1 MSAFARDDQGRL
13 CAGGMPLGDI
23 AASHG
28 SPLYVYSGDG
38 IRDDYRRFAAAV
50 APVDGSVH
58 FALKANSALG
68 VIGLLARHGAGADIV
83 SGGEMARALAAGIPA
98 EKIVFSGVG
107 KSAEEIG
114 AALDAGIGQI
124 NAESPQEVEAI
135 SQIAAARGVQ
145 APVALRVNVDVAP
158 KTHAKISTGQRSTK
172 FGVSTSQNEAAG
184 LYRKMAADP
193 HIRPAGLAVHI
204 GSQIMELNPFERA
217 YSALLSFG
225 TALRD
230 GGLEVP
236 VLDLGGGIG
245 VDYQDGM
252 PTDFTAYGELV
263 SRLFADSG
271 FRLGFEPGR
280 SIVANNGVLLTRVIY
295 VKDGDNKRFAI
306 VDGAM
311 NDLLRPTLYEA
322 HHDIRPVGPEGA
334 IEGPADIVG
343 PVCETGDYLG
353 LDRMMPSLAAGDCLA
368 VMSSGAYGAV
378 MASSYN
384 TRPPAGEVMV
394 LDGKS
399 ISCGV
404 GATSPNFLPKK
415 SSPTSVR
422 DRGSEGAAGD
432 RIGAHRHRHRRLE
445 PFTKNNLGEK
455 FAGHR
460 RTDHA
465 VVGLYDVA
473 AKRITACRQ
482 DRHLER
488 RRVRIDC
495 RPVHQLAAQPQ
506 CVTGIIGLQID
517 NLQLVCL
524 RLHRQPRLVEH
535 ADQARHI
542 GRDRGPLCHRT
553 DGNTENHYE
562 DDQRRQHSA
571 DGTPHFT
578 GIRFGHQHRRFS
590 LPDMRADRTA
600 HRLAAVAN
608 TFAVDAKHGLA
619 IRAGE
624 KHRPCVV
631 SW

>member
-1 MSAFARDDQGRL
+1 MSTFARDDQGRL

-50 APVDGSVH
+50 APVDGAVH

-172 FGVSTSQNEAAG
+172 FGVSTSQNEAAE
-184 LYRKMAADP
+184 LYREMAADP

-204 GSQIMELNPFERA
+204 GSQIMELDPFERA

-230 GGLEVP
+230 EGLEVP

-245 VDYQDGM
+245 VDYQHGT

-306 VDGAM
+306 VDAAM

-322 HHDIRPVGPEGA
+322 HHDIQPVGPEGP

-368 VMSSGAYGAV
+368 VMSAGAYGAV

-394 LDGKS
+394 LDGD
-399 ISCGV
+399 V
-404 GATSPNFLPKK
+404 HVL
-415 SSPTSVR
+415 
-422 DRGSEGAAGD
+422 
-432 RIGAHRHRHRRLE
+432 RR
-445 PFTKNNLGEK
+445 
-455 FAGHR
+455 R
-460 RTDHA
+460 R
-465 VVGLYDVA
+465 DVA
-473 AKRITACRQ
+473 E
-482 DRHLER
+482 L
-488 RRVRIDC
+488 
-495 RPVHQLAAQPQ
+495 LAEE
-506 CVTGIIGLQID
+506 IIPD
-517 NLQLVCL
+517 
-524 RLHRQPRLVEH
+524 
-535 ADQARHI
+535 
-542 GRDRGPLCHRT
+542 
-553 DGNTENHYE
+553 
-562 DDQRRQHSA
+562 
-571 DGTPHFT
+571 
-578 GIRFGHQHRRFS
+578 FG
-590 LPDMRADRTA
+590 
-600 HRLAAVAN
+600 
-608 TFAVDAKHGLA
+608 
-619 IRAGE
+619 
-624 KHRPCVV
+624 
-631 SW
+631 

>member
-1 MSAFARDDQGRL
+1 MSTFARDDQGRL

-28 SPLYVYSGDG
+28 SPLYVYSGNG

-124 NAESPQEVEAI
+124 NAESPQEVEVI

-172 FGVSTSQNEAAG
+172 FGVSTSQNEAAD

-204 GSQIMELNPFERA
+204 GSQILELDPFERA

-230 GGLEVP
+230 EGLEVP

-245 VDYQDGM
+245 VDYQDGT

-271 FRLGFEPGR
+271 FQLGFEPGR

-306 VDGAM
+306 VDAAM

-368 VMSSGAYGAV
+368 VMSAGAYGAV

-394 LDGKS
+394 LDGEVH
-399 ISCGV
+399 I
-404 GATSPNFLPKK
+404 L
-415 SSPTSVR
+415 
-422 DRGSEGAAGD
+422 
-432 RIGAHRHRHRRLE
+432 RR
-445 PFTKNNLGEK
+445 
-455 FAGHR
+455 R
-460 RTDHA
+460 R
-465 VVGLYDVA
+465 DVA
-473 AKRITACRQ
+473 E
-482 DRHLER
+482 L
-488 RRVRIDC
+488 
-495 RPVHQLAAQPQ
+495 LAEE
-506 CVTGIIGLQID
+506 IIPD
-517 NLQLVCL
+517 
-524 RLHRQPRLVEH
+524 
-535 ADQARHI
+535 
-542 GRDRGPLCHRT
+542 
-553 DGNTENHYE
+553 
-562 DDQRRQHSA
+562 
-571 DGTPHFT
+571 
-578 GIRFGHQHRRFS
+578 FG
-590 LPDMRADRTA
+590 
-600 HRLAAVAN
+600 
-608 TFAVDAKHGLA
+608 
-619 IRAGE
+619 
-624 KHRPCVV
+624 
-631 SW
+631 

>member
-1 MSAFARDDQGRL
+1 MSAFTRDDQGRL
-13 CAGGMPLGDI
+13 CSGGMPLGDI
-23 AASHG
+23 AAGHG

-68 VIGLLARHGAGADIV
+68 VIALLAKNGAGADIV

-98 EKIVFSGVG
+98 ENIVFSGVG

-114 AALDAGIGQI
+114 AALDAGIGQN

-135 SQIAAARGVQ
+135 SQIAAARGIR

-172 FGVSTSQNEAAG
+172 FGVSTSQNEAAD
-184 LYRKMAADP
+184 LYRKMAADA

-204 GSQIMELNPFERA
+204 GSQIMELDPFERA

-225 TALRD
+225 TALREE
-230 GGLEVP
+230 GLEVP

-245 VDYQDGM
+245 VDYQHGT

-295 VKDGDNKRFAI
+295 VKDGDNKRFVI
-306 VDGAM
+306 VDAAM

-334 IEGPADIVG
+334 VEGPADIVG

-353 LDRMMPSLAAGDCLA
+353 LDRMMPALVHGDCLA
-368 VMSSGAYGAV
+368 VMSAGAYGAV

-394 LDGKS
+394 LDGEVH
-399 ISCGV
+399 I
-404 GATSPNFLPKK
+404 L
-415 SSPTSVR
+415 
-422 DRGSEGAAGD
+422 
-432 RIGAHRHRHRRLE
+432 
-445 PFTKNNLGEK
+445 
-455 FAGHR
+455 
-460 RTDHA
+460 
-465 VVGLYDVA
+465 
-473 AKRITACRQ
+473 
-482 DRHLER
+482 R
-488 RRVRIDC
+488 RRRDIAEL
-495 RPVHQLAAQPQ
+495 LAEEA
-506 CVTGIIGLQID
+506 V
-517 NLQLVCL
+517 
-524 RLHRQPRLVEH
+524 
-535 ADQARHI
+535 
-542 GRDRGPLCHRT
+542 
-553 DGNTENHYE
+553 
-562 DDQRRQHSA
+562 
-571 DGTPHFT
+571 
-578 GIRFGHQHRRFS
+578 
-590 LPDMRADRTA
+590 PD
-600 HRLAAVAN
+600 L
-608 TFAVDAKHGLA
+608 G
-619 IRAGE
+619 
-624 KHRPCVV
+624 
-631 SW
+631 

>member
-172 FGVSTSQNEAAG
+172 FGVSTSQNEAAD
-184 LYRKMAADP
+184 LYRKMAADS

-204 GSQIMELNPFERA
+204 GSQILELDPFERA

-230 GGLEVP
+230 EGLEVP

-245 VDYQDGM
+245 VDYQDGT

-271 FRLGFEPGR
+271 FQLGFEPGR

-306 VDGAM
+306 VDAAM

-368 VMSSGAYGAV
+368 VMSAGAYGAV

-394 LDGKS
+394 LDGEVH
-399 ISCGV
+399 I
-404 GATSPNFLPKK
+404 L
-415 SSPTSVR
+415 
-422 DRGSEGAAGD
+422 
-432 RIGAHRHRHRRLE
+432 RR
-445 PFTKNNLGEK
+445 
-455 FAGHR
+455 R
-460 RTDHA
+460 R
-465 VVGLYDVA
+465 DVA
-473 AKRITACRQ
+473 E
-482 DRHLER
+482 L
-488 RRVRIDC
+488 
-495 RPVHQLAAQPQ
+495 LAEE
-506 CVTGIIGLQID
+506 IIPD
-517 NLQLVCL
+517 
-524 RLHRQPRLVEH
+524 
-535 ADQARHI
+535 
-542 GRDRGPLCHRT
+542 
-553 DGNTENHYE
+553 
-562 DDQRRQHSA
+562 
-571 DGTPHFT
+571 
-578 GIRFGHQHRRFS
+578 FG
-590 LPDMRADRTA
+590 
-600 HRLAAVAN
+600 
-608 TFAVDAKHGLA
+608 
-619 IRAGE
+619 
-624 KHRPCVV
+624 
-631 SW
+631 

>member
-68 VIGLLARHGAGADIV
+68 VIGLLARNGAGADIV

-172 FGVSTSQNEAAG
+172 FGVSTSQNEAAD

-204 GSQIMELNPFERA
+204 GSQILELDPFERA

-230 GGLEVP
+230 EGLEVP

-245 VDYQDGM
+245 VDYQDGT

-271 FRLGFEPGR
+271 FQLGFEPGR

-306 VDGAM
+306 VDAAM

-368 VMSSGAYGAV
+368 VMSAGAYGAV

-394 LDGKS
+394 LDGEVH
-399 ISCGV
+399 I
-404 GATSPNFLPKK
+404 L
-415 SSPTSVR
+415 
-422 DRGSEGAAGD
+422 
-432 RIGAHRHRHRRLE
+432 RR
-445 PFTKNNLGEK
+445 
-455 FAGHR
+455 R
-460 RTDHA
+460 R
-465 VVGLYDVA
+465 DVA
-473 AKRITACRQ
+473 E
-482 DRHLER
+482 L
-488 RRVRIDC
+488 
-495 RPVHQLAAQPQ
+495 LAEE
-506 CVTGIIGLQID
+506 IIPD
-517 NLQLVCL
+517 
-524 RLHRQPRLVEH
+524 
-535 ADQARHI
+535 
-542 GRDRGPLCHRT
+542 
-553 DGNTENHYE
+553 
-562 DDQRRQHSA
+562 
-571 DGTPHFT
+571 
-578 GIRFGHQHRRFS
+578 FG
-590 LPDMRADRTA
+590 
-600 HRLAAVAN
+600 
-608 TFAVDAKHGLA
+608 
-619 IRAGE
+619 
-624 KHRPCVV
+624 
-631 SW
+631 

>member
-172 FGVSTSQNEAAG
+172 FGVSTSQNEAAD

-204 GSQIMELNPFERA
+204 GSQILELDPFERA

-230 GGLEVP
+230 EGLEVP

-245 VDYQDGM
+245 VDYQDGT

-263 SRLFADSG
+263 SRLFAVSG

-306 VDGAM
+306 VDAAM

-368 VMSSGAYGAV
+368 VMSAGAYGAV

-394 LDGKS
+394 LDGEVH
-399 ISCGV
+399 I
-404 GATSPNFLPKK
+404 L
-415 SSPTSVR
+415 
-422 DRGSEGAAGD
+422 
-432 RIGAHRHRHRRLE
+432 RR
-445 PFTKNNLGEK
+445 
-455 FAGHR
+455 R
-460 RTDHA
+460 R
-465 VVGLYDVA
+465 DVA
-473 AKRITACRQ
+473 E
-482 DRHLER
+482 L
-488 RRVRIDC
+488 
-495 RPVHQLAAQPQ
+495 LAEE
-506 CVTGIIGLQID
+506 IIPD
-517 NLQLVCL
+517 
-524 RLHRQPRLVEH
+524 
-535 ADQARHI
+535 
-542 GRDRGPLCHRT
+542 
-553 DGNTENHYE
+553 
-562 DDQRRQHSA
+562 
-571 DGTPHFT
+571 
-578 GIRFGHQHRRFS
+578 FG
-590 LPDMRADRTA
+590 
-600 HRLAAVAN
+600 
-608 TFAVDAKHGLA
+608 
-619 IRAGE
+619 
-624 KHRPCVV
+624 
-631 SW
+631 

>member
-124 NAESPQEVEAI
+124 NAESLQEVEAI
-135 SQIAAARGVQ
+135 SQIAAARSVQ

-204 GSQIMELNPFERA
+204 GSQILELDPFERA

-230 GGLEVP
+230 EGLEVP

-245 VDYQDGM
+245 VDYKDGT

-263 SRLFADSG
+263 SRLFAGSG

-306 VDGAM
+306 VDAAM

-322 HHDIRPVGPEGA
+322 HHDIRPVGPKGA

-368 VMSSGAYGAV
+368 VMSAGAYGAV

-394 LDGKS
+394 LDGEVH
-399 ISCGV
+399 I
-404 GATSPNFLPKK
+404 L
-415 SSPTSVR
+415 
-422 DRGSEGAAGD
+422 
-432 RIGAHRHRHRRLE
+432 RR
-445 PFTKNNLGEK
+445 
-455 FAGHR
+455 R
-460 RTDHA
+460 R
-465 VVGLYDVA
+465 DVA
-473 AKRITACRQ
+473 E
-482 DRHLER
+482 L
-488 RRVRIDC
+488 
-495 RPVHQLAAQPQ
+495 LAEE
-506 CVTGIIGLQID
+506 IIPD
-517 NLQLVCL
+517 
-524 RLHRQPRLVEH
+524 
-535 ADQARHI
+535 
-542 GRDRGPLCHRT
+542 
-553 DGNTENHYE
+553 
-562 DDQRRQHSA
+562 
-571 DGTPHFT
+571 
-578 GIRFGHQHRRFS
+578 FG
-590 LPDMRADRTA
+590 
-600 HRLAAVAN
+600 
-608 TFAVDAKHGLA
+608 
-619 IRAGE
+619 
-624 KHRPCVV
+624 
-631 SW
+631 

>member
-1 MSAFARDDQGRL
+1 MSAFVRDDQGRL

-172 FGVSTSQNEAAG
+172 FGVSTSQNEAAD

-204 GSQIMELNPFERA
+204 GSQILELDPFERA

-230 GGLEVP
+230 EGLEVP

-245 VDYQDGM
+245 VDYQDGT

-263 SRLFADSG
+263 SRLFAGSG
-271 FRLGFEPGR
+271 FQLGFEPGR

-306 VDGAM
+306 VDAAM

-353 LDRMMPSLAAGDCLA
+353 LDRMMPSLASGDCLA
-368 VMSSGAYGAV
+368 VMSAGAYGAV

-394 LDGKS
+394 LDGEVH
-399 ISCGV
+399 I
-404 GATSPNFLPKK
+404 L
-415 SSPTSVR
+415 
-422 DRGSEGAAGD
+422 
-432 RIGAHRHRHRRLE
+432 RR
-445 PFTKNNLGEK
+445 
-455 FAGHR
+455 R
-460 RTDHA
+460 R
-465 VVGLYDVA
+465 DVA
-473 AKRITACRQ
+473 E
-482 DRHLER
+482 L
-488 RRVRIDC
+488 
-495 RPVHQLAAQPQ
+495 LAEE
-506 CVTGIIGLQID
+506 IIPD
-517 NLQLVCL
+517 
-524 RLHRQPRLVEH
+524 
-535 ADQARHI
+535 
-542 GRDRGPLCHRT
+542 
-553 DGNTENHYE
+553 
-562 DDQRRQHSA
+562 
-571 DGTPHFT
+571 
-578 GIRFGHQHRRFS
+578 FG
-590 LPDMRADRTA
+590 
-600 HRLAAVAN
+600 
-608 TFAVDAKHGLA
+608 
-619 IRAGE
+619 
-624 KHRPCVV
+624 
-631 SW
+631 

>member
-23 AASHG
+23 ATSHG

-172 FGVSTSQNEAAG
+172 FGVSTSQNEAAD

-204 GSQIMELNPFERA
+204 GSQILELDPFERA

-230 GGLEVP
+230 EGLEVP

-245 VDYQDGM
+245 VDYQDGT
-252 PTDFTAYGELV
+252 PTDFTDYGELV
-263 SRLFADSG
+263 SRLFVGSG

-306 VDGAM
+306 VDAAM

-368 VMSSGAYGAV
+368 VMSAGAYGAV

-394 LDGKS
+394 LDGEVH
-399 ISCGV
+399 I
-404 GATSPNFLPKK
+404 L
-415 SSPTSVR
+415 
-422 DRGSEGAAGD
+422 
-432 RIGAHRHRHRRLE
+432 RR
-445 PFTKNNLGEK
+445 
-455 FAGHR
+455 R
-460 RTDHA
+460 R
-465 VVGLYDVA
+465 DVA
-473 AKRITACRQ
+473 E
-482 DRHLER
+482 L
-488 RRVRIDC
+488 
-495 RPVHQLAAQPQ
+495 LAEE
-506 CVTGIIGLQID
+506 IIPD
-517 NLQLVCL
+517 
-524 RLHRQPRLVEH
+524 
-535 ADQARHI
+535 
-542 GRDRGPLCHRT
+542 
-553 DGNTENHYE
+553 
-562 DDQRRQHSA
+562 
-571 DGTPHFT
+571 
-578 GIRFGHQHRRFS
+578 FG
-590 LPDMRADRTA
+590 
-600 HRLAAVAN
+600 
-608 TFAVDAKHGLA
+608 
-619 IRAGE
+619 
-624 KHRPCVV
+624 
-631 SW
+631 

>member
-23 AASHG
+23 ATSHG

-68 VIGLLARHGAGADIV
+68 VIDLLARHGAGADIV

-172 FGVSTSQNEAAG
+172 FGVSTSQNEAAD

-204 GSQIMELNPFERA
+204 GSQILELDPFERA

-230 GGLEVP
+230 EGLEVP

-245 VDYQDGM
+245 VDYQDGT

-271 FRLGFEPGR
+271 FQLGFEPGR

-306 VDGAM
+306 VDAAM

-368 VMSSGAYGAV
+368 VMSAGAYGAV

-394 LDGKS
+394 LDGEVH
-399 ISCGV
+399 I
-404 GATSPNFLPKK
+404 L
-415 SSPTSVR
+415 
-422 DRGSEGAAGD
+422 
-432 RIGAHRHRHRRLE
+432 RR
-445 PFTKNNLGEK
+445 
-455 FAGHR
+455 R
-460 RTDHA
+460 R
-465 VVGLYDVA
+465 DVA
-473 AKRITACRQ
+473 E
-482 DRHLER
+482 L
-488 RRVRIDC
+488 
-495 RPVHQLAAQPQ
+495 LAEE
-506 CVTGIIGLQID
+506 IIPD
-517 NLQLVCL
+517 
-524 RLHRQPRLVEH
+524 
-535 ADQARHI
+535 
-542 GRDRGPLCHRT
+542 
-553 DGNTENHYE
+553 
-562 DDQRRQHSA
+562 
-571 DGTPHFT
+571 
-578 GIRFGHQHRRFS
+578 FG
-590 LPDMRADRTA
+590 
-600 HRLAAVAN
+600 
-608 TFAVDAKHGLA
+608 
-619 IRAGE
+619 
-624 KHRPCVV
+624 
-631 SW
+631 

>member
-23 AASHG
+23 AARHG

-68 VIGLLARHGAGADIV
+68 VIGLLARHGAGADVV

-107 KSAEEIG
+107 KSDKEIS

-135 SQIAAARGVQ
+135 SQIAAARSVQ

-204 GSQIMELNPFERA
+204 GSQIMELDPFERA

-230 GGLEVP
+230 EGLEVP

-245 VDYQDGM
+245 VDYQDGT
-252 PTDFTAYGELV
+252 PTDFKAYGELV
-263 SRLFADSG
+263 SRLFAGSG

-280 SIVANNGVLLTRVIY
+280 SIVANNGALLTRVIY

-306 VDGAM
+306 VDAAM

-368 VMSSGAYGAV
+368 VMSAGAYGAV

-394 LDGKS
+394 LDGEVH
-399 ISCGV
+399 ILRRRRDV
-404 GATSPNFLPKK
+404 AELLAEEIIPNF
-415 SSPTSVR
+415 
-422 DRGSEGAAGD
+422 G
-432 RIGAHRHRHRRLE
+432 
-445 PFTKNNLGEK
+445 
-455 FAGHR
+455 
-460 RTDHA
+460 
-465 VVGLYDVA
+465 
-473 AKRITACRQ
+473 
-482 DRHLER
+482 
-488 RRVRIDC
+488 
-495 RPVHQLAAQPQ
+495 
-506 CVTGIIGLQID
+506 
-517 NLQLVCL
+517 
-524 RLHRQPRLVEH
+524 
-535 ADQARHI
+535 
-542 GRDRGPLCHRT
+542 
-553 DGNTENHYE
+553 
-562 DDQRRQHSA
+562 
-571 DGTPHFT
+571 
-578 GIRFGHQHRRFS
+578 
-590 LPDMRADRTA
+590 
-600 HRLAAVAN
+600 
-608 TFAVDAKHGLA
+608 
-619 IRAGE
+619 
-624 KHRPCVV
+624 
-631 SW
+631 

>member
-68 VIGLLARHGAGADIV
+68 VIGLLAQHGAGADIV
-83 SGGEMARALAAGIPA
+83 SSGEMARALAAGIPA

-204 GSQIMELNPFERA
+204 GSQIMELDPFERA

-225 TALRD
+225 TVLRD
-230 GGLEVP
+230 EGLEVP

-245 VDYQDGM
+245 VDYQDGT

-306 VDGAM
+306 VDAAM

-322 HHDIRPVGPEGA
+322 HHDIRSVGPEGA

-368 VMSSGAYGAV
+368 VMSAGAYGAV

-394 LDGKS
+394 LDGEVH
-399 ISCGV
+399 I
-404 GATSPNFLPKK
+404 L
-415 SSPTSVR
+415 
-422 DRGSEGAAGD
+422 
-432 RIGAHRHRHRRLE
+432 RR
-445 PFTKNNLGEK
+445 
-455 FAGHR
+455 R
-460 RTDHA
+460 R
-465 VVGLYDVA
+465 DVA
-473 AKRITACRQ
+473 E
-482 DRHLER
+482 L
-488 RRVRIDC
+488 
-495 RPVHQLAAQPQ
+495 LAEE
-506 CVTGIIGLQID
+506 IIPD
-517 NLQLVCL
+517 
-524 RLHRQPRLVEH
+524 
-535 ADQARHI
+535 
-542 GRDRGPLCHRT
+542 
-553 DGNTENHYE
+553 
-562 DDQRRQHSA
+562 
-571 DGTPHFT
+571 
-578 GIRFGHQHRRFS
+578 FG
-590 LPDMRADRTA
+590 
-600 HRLAAVAN
+600 
-608 TFAVDAKHGLA
+608 
-619 IRAGE
+619 
-624 KHRPCVV
+624 
-631 SW
+631 

>member
-50 APVDGSVH
+50 GPVDGSVH

-172 FGVSTSQNEAAG
+172 FGVSTSQNEAAD

-204 GSQIMELNPFERA
+204 GSQILELDPFERA

-230 GGLEVP
+230 EGLEVP

-245 VDYQDGM
+245 VDYQDGT

-271 FRLGFEPGR
+271 FQLGFEPGR

-295 VKDGDNKRFAI
+295 VKGGDNKRFAI
-306 VDGAM
+306 VDAAM

-368 VMSSGAYGAV
+368 VMSAGAYGAV

-394 LDGKS
+394 LDGEVH
-399 ISCGV
+399 I
-404 GATSPNFLPKK
+404 L
-415 SSPTSVR
+415 
-422 DRGSEGAAGD
+422 RG
-432 RIGAHRHRHRRLE
+432 RR
-445 PFTKNNLGEK
+445 
-455 FAGHR
+455 
-460 RTDHA
+460 
-465 VVGLYDVA
+465 DVA
-473 AKRITACRQ
+473 E
-482 DRHLER
+482 L
-488 RRVRIDC
+488 
-495 RPVHQLAAQPQ
+495 LAEE
-506 CVTGIIGLQID
+506 IIPD
-517 NLQLVCL
+517 
-524 RLHRQPRLVEH
+524 
-535 ADQARHI
+535 
-542 GRDRGPLCHRT
+542 
-553 DGNTENHYE
+553 
-562 DDQRRQHSA
+562 
-571 DGTPHFT
+571 
-578 GIRFGHQHRRFS
+578 FG
-590 LPDMRADRTA
+590 
-600 HRLAAVAN
+600 
-608 TFAVDAKHGLA
+608 
-619 IRAGE
+619 
-624 KHRPCVV
+624 
-631 SW
+631 

>member
-23 AASHG
+23 ATSHG

-204 GSQIMELNPFERA
+204 GSQILELDPFERA

-230 GGLEVP
+230 EGLEVP

-245 VDYQDGM
+245 VDYQDGT

-263 SRLFADSG
+263 SRLFAGSG

-306 VDGAM
+306 VDAAM

-368 VMSSGAYGAV
+368 VMSAGAYGAV

-394 LDGKS
+394 LDGEVH
-399 ISCGV
+399 I
-404 GATSPNFLPKK
+404 L
-415 SSPTSVR
+415 
-422 DRGSEGAAGD
+422 
-432 RIGAHRHRHRRLE
+432 RR
-445 PFTKNNLGEK
+445 
-455 FAGHR
+455 R
-460 RTDHA
+460 R
-465 VVGLYDVA
+465 DVA
-473 AKRITACRQ
+473 E
-482 DRHLER
+482 L
-488 RRVRIDC
+488 
-495 RPVHQLAAQPQ
+495 LAEE
-506 CVTGIIGLQID
+506 IIPD
-517 NLQLVCL
+517 
-524 RLHRQPRLVEH
+524 
-535 ADQARHI
+535 
-542 GRDRGPLCHRT
+542 
-553 DGNTENHYE
+553 
-562 DDQRRQHSA
+562 
-571 DGTPHFT
+571 
-578 GIRFGHQHRRFS
+578 FG
-590 LPDMRADRTA
+590 
-600 HRLAAVAN
+600 
-608 TFAVDAKHGLA
+608 
-619 IRAGE
+619 
-624 KHRPCVV
+624 
-631 SW
+631 

>member
-23 AASHG
+23 ATSHG

-172 FGVSTSQNEAAG
+172 FGVSTSQNEAAD

-204 GSQIMELNPFERA
+204 GSQILELDPFERA

-230 GGLEVP
+230 EGLEVP

-245 VDYQDGM
+245 VDYQDGT

-271 FRLGFEPGR
+271 FQLGFEPGR

-306 VDGAM
+306 VDAAM

-368 VMSSGAYGAV
+368 VMSAGAYGAV

-394 LDGKS
+394 LDGEVH
-399 ISCGV
+399 I
-404 GATSPNFLPKK
+404 L
-415 SSPTSVR
+415 
-422 DRGSEGAAGD
+422 
-432 RIGAHRHRHRRLE
+432 RR
-445 PFTKNNLGEK
+445 
-455 FAGHR
+455 R
-460 RTDHA
+460 R
-465 VVGLYDVA
+465 DVA
-473 AKRITACRQ
+473 E
-482 DRHLER
+482 L
-488 RRVRIDC
+488 
-495 RPVHQLAAQPQ
+495 LAEE
-506 CVTGIIGLQID
+506 IIPD
-517 NLQLVCL
+517 
-524 RLHRQPRLVEH
+524 
-535 ADQARHI
+535 
-542 GRDRGPLCHRT
+542 
-553 DGNTENHYE
+553 
-562 DDQRRQHSA
+562 
-571 DGTPHFT
+571 
-578 GIRFGHQHRRFS
+578 FG
-590 LPDMRADRTA
+590 
-600 HRLAAVAN
+600 
-608 TFAVDAKHGLA
+608 
-619 IRAGE
+619 
-624 KHRPCVV
+624 
-631 SW
+631 

>member
-107 KSAEEIG
+107 KTAEEIG
-114 AALDAGIGQI
+114 AALDAGIRQI

-172 FGVSTSQNEAAG
+172 FGVSTSQNEAAD

-204 GSQIMELNPFERA
+204 GSQILELDPFERA

-230 GGLEVP
+230 EGLEVP

-245 VDYQDGM
+245 VDYQDGT

-271 FRLGFEPGR
+271 FQLGFEPGR

-306 VDGAM
+306 VDAAM

-368 VMSSGAYGAV
+368 VMSAGAYGAV

-394 LDGKS
+394 LDGEVH
-399 ISCGV
+399 I
-404 GATSPNFLPKK
+404 L
-415 SSPTSVR
+415 
-422 DRGSEGAAGD
+422 
-432 RIGAHRHRHRRLE
+432 RR
-445 PFTKNNLGEK
+445 
-455 FAGHR
+455 R
-460 RTDHA
+460 R
-465 VVGLYDVA
+465 DVA
-473 AKRITACRQ
+473 E
-482 DRHLER
+482 L
-488 RRVRIDC
+488 
-495 RPVHQLAAQPQ
+495 LAEE
-506 CVTGIIGLQID
+506 IIPD
-517 NLQLVCL
+517 
-524 RLHRQPRLVEH
+524 
-535 ADQARHI
+535 
-542 GRDRGPLCHRT
+542 
-553 DGNTENHYE
+553 
-562 DDQRRQHSA
+562 
-571 DGTPHFT
+571 
-578 GIRFGHQHRRFS
+578 FG
-590 LPDMRADRTA
+590 
-600 HRLAAVAN
+600 
-608 TFAVDAKHGLA
+608 
-619 IRAGE
+619 
-624 KHRPCVV
+624 
-631 SW
+631 

>member
-135 SQIAAARGVQ
+135 SQIAAARSVQ

-172 FGVSTSQNEAAG
+172 FGVSTSQNEAAD

-204 GSQIMELNPFERA
+204 GSQILELDPFERA

-230 GGLEVP
+230 EGLEVP

-245 VDYQDGM
+245 VDYQDGT

-271 FRLGFEPGR
+271 FQLGFEPGR

-306 VDGAM
+306 VDAAM

-368 VMSSGAYGAV
+368 VMSAGAYGAV

-394 LDGKS
+394 LDGEVH
-399 ISCGV
+399 I
-404 GATSPNFLPKK
+404 L
-415 SSPTSVR
+415 
-422 DRGSEGAAGD
+422 
-432 RIGAHRHRHRRLE
+432 RR
-445 PFTKNNLGEK
+445 
-455 FAGHR
+455 R
-460 RTDHA
+460 R
-465 VVGLYDVA
+465 DVA
-473 AKRITACRQ
+473 E
-482 DRHLER
+482 L
-488 RRVRIDC
+488 
-495 RPVHQLAAQPQ
+495 LAEE
-506 CVTGIIGLQID
+506 IIPD
-517 NLQLVCL
+517 
-524 RLHRQPRLVEH
+524 
-535 ADQARHI
+535 
-542 GRDRGPLCHRT
+542 
-553 DGNTENHYE
+553 
-562 DDQRRQHSA
+562 
-571 DGTPHFT
+571 
-578 GIRFGHQHRRFS
+578 FG
-590 LPDMRADRTA
+590 
-600 HRLAAVAN
+600 
-608 TFAVDAKHGLA
+608 
-619 IRAGE
+619 
-624 KHRPCVV
+624 
-631 SW
+631 

>member
-114 AALDAGIGQI
+114 AALDAGISQI

-172 FGVSTSQNEAAG
+172 FGVSTSQNEAAD

-204 GSQIMELNPFERA
+204 GSQILELDPFERA

-230 GGLEVP
+230 EGLEVP

-245 VDYQDGM
+245 VDYQDGT

-263 SRLFADSG
+263 SRLFAGSG

-306 VDGAM
+306 VDAAM

-368 VMSSGAYGAV
+368 VMSAGAYGAV

-394 LDGKS
+394 LDGEVH
-399 ISCGV
+399 I
-404 GATSPNFLPKK
+404 L
-415 SSPTSVR
+415 
-422 DRGSEGAAGD
+422 
-432 RIGAHRHRHRRLE
+432 RR
-445 PFTKNNLGEK
+445 
-455 FAGHR
+455 R
-460 RTDHA
+460 R
-465 VVGLYDVA
+465 DVA
-473 AKRITACRQ
+473 E
-482 DRHLER
+482 L
-488 RRVRIDC
+488 
-495 RPVHQLAAQPQ
+495 LAEE
-506 CVTGIIGLQID
+506 IIPD
-517 NLQLVCL
+517 
-524 RLHRQPRLVEH
+524 
-535 ADQARHI
+535 
-542 GRDRGPLCHRT
+542 
-553 DGNTENHYE
+553 
-562 DDQRRQHSA
+562 
-571 DGTPHFT
+571 
-578 GIRFGHQHRRFS
+578 FG
-590 LPDMRADRTA
+590 
-600 HRLAAVAN
+600 
-608 TFAVDAKHGLA
+608 
-619 IRAGE
+619 
-624 KHRPCVV
+624 
-631 SW
+631 

>member
-114 AALDAGIGQI
+114 AALDAGISQI

-172 FGVSTSQNEAAG
+172 FGVSTSQNEAAD

-204 GSQIMELNPFERA
+204 GSQILELDPFERA

-230 GGLEVP
+230 EGLEVP

-245 VDYQDGM
+245 VDYQDGT

-271 FRLGFEPGR
+271 FQLGFEPGR

-306 VDGAM
+306 VDAAM

-368 VMSSGAYGAV
+368 VMSAGAYGAV

-394 LDGKS
+394 LDGEVH
-399 ISCGV
+399 I
-404 GATSPNFLPKK
+404 L
-415 SSPTSVR
+415 
-422 DRGSEGAAGD
+422 
-432 RIGAHRHRHRRLE
+432 RR
-445 PFTKNNLGEK
+445 
-455 FAGHR
+455 R
-460 RTDHA
+460 R
-465 VVGLYDVA
+465 DVA
-473 AKRITACRQ
+473 E
-482 DRHLER
+482 L
-488 RRVRIDC
+488 
-495 RPVHQLAAQPQ
+495 LAEE
-506 CVTGIIGLQID
+506 IIPD
-517 NLQLVCL
+517 
-524 RLHRQPRLVEH
+524 
-535 ADQARHI
+535 
-542 GRDRGPLCHRT
+542 
-553 DGNTENHYE
+553 
-562 DDQRRQHSA
+562 
-571 DGTPHFT
+571 
-578 GIRFGHQHRRFS
+578 FG
-590 LPDMRADRTA
+590 
-600 HRLAAVAN
+600 
-608 TFAVDAKHGLA
+608 
-619 IRAGE
+619 
-624 KHRPCVV
+624 
-631 SW
+631 

>member
-13 CAGGMPLGDI
+13 CAGGMPLGGI

-172 FGVSTSQNEAAG
+172 FGVSTSQNEAAD

-204 GSQIMELNPFERA
+204 GSQILELDPFERA

-230 GGLEVP
+230 EGLEVP

-245 VDYQDGM
+245 VDYQDGT

-263 SRLFADSG
+263 SRLFAVSG

-306 VDGAM
+306 VDAAM

-322 HHDIRPVGPEGA
+322 HHDIRPVSPEGA

-368 VMSSGAYGAV
+368 VMSAGAYGAV

-394 LDGKS
+394 LDGEVH
-399 ISCGV
+399 I
-404 GATSPNFLPKK
+404 L
-415 SSPTSVR
+415 
-422 DRGSEGAAGD
+422 
-432 RIGAHRHRHRRLE
+432 RR
-445 PFTKNNLGEK
+445 
-455 FAGHR
+455 R
-460 RTDHA
+460 R
-465 VVGLYDVA
+465 DVA
-473 AKRITACRQ
+473 E
-482 DRHLER
+482 L
-488 RRVRIDC
+488 
-495 RPVHQLAAQPQ
+495 LAEE
-506 CVTGIIGLQID
+506 IIPD
-517 NLQLVCL
+517 
-524 RLHRQPRLVEH
+524 
-535 ADQARHI
+535 
-542 GRDRGPLCHRT
+542 
-553 DGNTENHYE
+553 
-562 DDQRRQHSA
+562 
-571 DGTPHFT
+571 
-578 GIRFGHQHRRFS
+578 FG
-590 LPDMRADRTA
+590 
-600 HRLAAVAN
+600 
-608 TFAVDAKHGLA
+608 
-619 IRAGE
+619 
-624 KHRPCVV
+624 
-631 SW
+631 

>member
-23 AASHG
+23 ATSHG

-107 KSAEEIG
+107 KLAEEIG

-135 SQIAAARGVQ
+135 SQIAAARDMQ

-172 FGVSTSQNEAAG
+172 FGVSTSQNEAAD

-204 GSQIMELNPFERA
+204 GSQILELDPFERA

-230 GGLEVP
+230 EGLEVP

-245 VDYQDGM
+245 VDYQDGT

-263 SRLFADSG
+263 SRLFAGSG

-306 VDGAM
+306 VDAAM

-368 VMSSGAYGAV
+368 VMSAGAYGAV

-394 LDGKS
+394 LDGEVH
-399 ISCGV
+399 I
-404 GATSPNFLPKK
+404 L
-415 SSPTSVR
+415 
-422 DRGSEGAAGD
+422 
-432 RIGAHRHRHRRLE
+432 RR
-445 PFTKNNLGEK
+445 
-455 FAGHR
+455 R
-460 RTDHA
+460 R
-465 VVGLYDVA
+465 DVA
-473 AKRITACRQ
+473 E
-482 DRHLER
+482 L
-488 RRVRIDC
+488 
-495 RPVHQLAAQPQ
+495 LAEE
-506 CVTGIIGLQID
+506 IIPD
-517 NLQLVCL
+517 
-524 RLHRQPRLVEH
+524 
-535 ADQARHI
+535 
-542 GRDRGPLCHRT
+542 
-553 DGNTENHYE
+553 
-562 DDQRRQHSA
+562 
-571 DGTPHFT
+571 
-578 GIRFGHQHRRFS
+578 FG
-590 LPDMRADRTA
+590 
-600 HRLAAVAN
+600 
-608 TFAVDAKHGLA
+608 
-619 IRAGE
+619 
-624 KHRPCVV
+624 
-631 SW
+631 

>member
-172 FGVSTSQNEAAG
+172 FGVSTSQNEAAD

-204 GSQIMELNPFERA
+204 GSQILELDPFERA

-230 GGLEVP
+230 EGLEVP
-236 VLDLGGGIG
+236 VLDLGGGMG
-245 VDYQDGM
+245 VDYQDGT
-252 PTDFTAYGELV
+252 PTDFTTYGELV

-271 FRLGFEPGR
+271 FQIGFEPGR

-306 VDGAM
+306 VDAAM

-368 VMSSGAYGAV
+368 VMSAGAYGAV

-394 LDGKS
+394 LDGEVH
-399 ISCGV
+399 I
-404 GATSPNFLPKK
+404 L
-415 SSPTSVR
+415 
-422 DRGSEGAAGD
+422 
-432 RIGAHRHRHRRLE
+432 RR
-445 PFTKNNLGEK
+445 
-455 FAGHR
+455 R
-460 RTDHA
+460 R
-465 VVGLYDVA
+465 DVA
-473 AKRITACRQ
+473 E
-482 DRHLER
+482 L
-488 RRVRIDC
+488 
-495 RPVHQLAAQPQ
+495 LAEE
-506 CVTGIIGLQID
+506 IIPD
-517 NLQLVCL
+517 
-524 RLHRQPRLVEH
+524 
-535 ADQARHI
+535 
-542 GRDRGPLCHRT
+542 
-553 DGNTENHYE
+553 
-562 DDQRRQHSA
+562 
-571 DGTPHFT
+571 
-578 GIRFGHQHRRFS
+578 FG
-590 LPDMRADRTA
+590 
-600 HRLAAVAN
+600 
-608 TFAVDAKHGLA
+608 
-619 IRAGE
+619 
-624 KHRPCVV
+624 
-631 SW
+631 

>member
-83 SGGEMARALAAGIPA
+83 SGGEMARALAAGIPS

-172 FGVSTSQNEAAG
+172 FGVSTSQNEAAE

-204 GSQIMELNPFERA
+204 GSQILELDPFERA
-217 YSALLSFG
+217 YLALLSFG

-230 GGLEVP
+230 EGLEVP

-245 VDYQDGM
+245 VDYQDGT

-306 VDGAM
+306 VDAAM

-368 VMSSGAYGAV
+368 VMSAGAYGAV

-394 LDGKS
+394 LDGEVH
-399 ISCGV
+399 I
-404 GATSPNFLPKK
+404 L
-415 SSPTSVR
+415 
-422 DRGSEGAAGD
+422 
-432 RIGAHRHRHRRLE
+432 RR
-445 PFTKNNLGEK
+445 
-455 FAGHR
+455 R
-460 RTDHA
+460 R
-465 VVGLYDVA
+465 DVA
-473 AKRITACRQ
+473 E
-482 DRHLER
+482 L
-488 RRVRIDC
+488 
-495 RPVHQLAAQPQ
+495 LAEE
-506 CVTGIIGLQID
+506 IIPD
-517 NLQLVCL
+517 
-524 RLHRQPRLVEH
+524 
-535 ADQARHI
+535 
-542 GRDRGPLCHRT
+542 
-553 DGNTENHYE
+553 
-562 DDQRRQHSA
+562 
-571 DGTPHFT
+571 
-578 GIRFGHQHRRFS
+578 FG
-590 LPDMRADRTA
+590 
-600 HRLAAVAN
+600 
-608 TFAVDAKHGLA
+608 
-619 IRAGE
+619 
-624 KHRPCVV
+624 
-631 SW
+631 

>member
-1 MSAFARDDQGRL
+1 MSAFASDDQGRL

-172 FGVSTSQNEAAG
+172 FGVSTSQNEAAD

-204 GSQIMELNPFERA
+204 GSQILELDPFERA

-230 GGLEVP
+230 EGLEVP

-245 VDYQDGM
+245 VDYQDGT

-306 VDGAM
+306 VDAAM

-368 VMSSGAYGAV
+368 VMSAGAYGAV

-394 LDGKS
+394 LDGEVH
-399 ISCGV
+399 I
-404 GATSPNFLPKK
+404 L
-415 SSPTSVR
+415 
-422 DRGSEGAAGD
+422 
-432 RIGAHRHRHRRLE
+432 RR
-445 PFTKNNLGEK
+445 
-455 FAGHR
+455 R
-460 RTDHA
+460 R
-465 VVGLYDVA
+465 DVA
-473 AKRITACRQ
+473 E
-482 DRHLER
+482 L
-488 RRVRIDC
+488 
-495 RPVHQLAAQPQ
+495 LAEE
-506 CVTGIIGLQID
+506 IIPD
-517 NLQLVCL
+517 
-524 RLHRQPRLVEH
+524 
-535 ADQARHI
+535 
-542 GRDRGPLCHRT
+542 
-553 DGNTENHYE
+553 
-562 DDQRRQHSA
+562 
-571 DGTPHFT
+571 
-578 GIRFGHQHRRFS
+578 FG
-590 LPDMRADRTA
+590 
-600 HRLAAVAN
+600 
-608 TFAVDAKHGLA
+608 
-619 IRAGE
+619 
-624 KHRPCVV
+624 
-631 SW
+631 

>member
-172 FGVSTSQNEAAG
+172 FGVSTSQNEAAD

-204 GSQIMELNPFERA
+204 GSQILELDPFERA

-230 GGLEVP
+230 EGLKVP

-245 VDYQDGM
+245 VDYQDGT

-271 FRLGFEPGR
+271 FQLGFEPGR

-306 VDGAM
+306 VDAAM

-368 VMSSGAYGAV
+368 VMSAGAYGAV

-394 LDGKS
+394 LDGEVH
-399 ISCGV
+399 I
-404 GATSPNFLPKK
+404 L
-415 SSPTSVR
+415 
-422 DRGSEGAAGD
+422 
-432 RIGAHRHRHRRLE
+432 RR
-445 PFTKNNLGEK
+445 
-455 FAGHR
+455 R
-460 RTDHA
+460 R
-465 VVGLYDVA
+465 DVA
-473 AKRITACRQ
+473 E
-482 DRHLER
+482 L
-488 RRVRIDC
+488 
-495 RPVHQLAAQPQ
+495 LAEE
-506 CVTGIIGLQID
+506 IIPD
-517 NLQLVCL
+517 
-524 RLHRQPRLVEH
+524 
-535 ADQARHI
+535 
-542 GRDRGPLCHRT
+542 
-553 DGNTENHYE
+553 
-562 DDQRRQHSA
+562 
-571 DGTPHFT
+571 
-578 GIRFGHQHRRFS
+578 FG
-590 LPDMRADRTA
+590 
-600 HRLAAVAN
+600 
-608 TFAVDAKHGLA
+608 
-619 IRAGE
+619 
-624 KHRPCVV
+624 
-631 SW
+631 

>member
-172 FGVSTSQNEAAG
+172 FGVSTSQNEAAD

-204 GSQIMELNPFERA
+204 GSQILELDPFERA

-230 GGLEVP
+230 EGLEVP

-245 VDYQDGM
+245 VDYQDGA

-306 VDGAM
+306 VDAAM

-368 VMSSGAYGAV
+368 VMSAGAYGAV

-394 LDGKS
+394 LDGEVH
-399 ISCGV
+399 I
-404 GATSPNFLPKK
+404 L
-415 SSPTSVR
+415 
-422 DRGSEGAAGD
+422 
-432 RIGAHRHRHRRLE
+432 RR
-445 PFTKNNLGEK
+445 
-455 FAGHR
+455 R
-460 RTDHA
+460 R
-465 VVGLYDVA
+465 DVA
-473 AKRITACRQ
+473 E
-482 DRHLER
+482 L
-488 RRVRIDC
+488 
-495 RPVHQLAAQPQ
+495 LAEE
-506 CVTGIIGLQID
+506 IIPD
-517 NLQLVCL
+517 
-524 RLHRQPRLVEH
+524 
-535 ADQARHI
+535 
-542 GRDRGPLCHRT
+542 
-553 DGNTENHYE
+553 
-562 DDQRRQHSA
+562 
-571 DGTPHFT
+571 
-578 GIRFGHQHRRFS
+578 FG
-590 LPDMRADRTA
+590 
-600 HRLAAVAN
+600 
-608 TFAVDAKHGLA
+608 
-619 IRAGE
+619 
-624 KHRPCVV
+624 
-631 SW
+631 